1 LTERKERRDAAEN
14 RRIIL
19 QKAQSLFAE
28 HGANNVS
35 MHQIAMSA
43 GIGQGTLYR
52 RYAHKGDLCL
62 DIIQE
67 SFRRIQEE
75 LEICLQQYG
84 ESPVN
89 ERIEKVL
96 SLWLDFIEEK
106 VMLMGQMQVPICEDG
121 RSFFYLSPIYQT
133 LHKTMQH
140 LYEEVARSKSLS
152 TLDPVFTADAIL
164 ASTNPG
170 LYHFLRHERGYST
183 EKIKSSIL
191 ALYVEPFFAK

>member
-28 HGANNVS
+28 HGADNVS
-35 MHQIAMSA
+35 MHQIAKSV

-52 RYAHKGDLCL
+52 RYAHKGDLCM

-67 SFRRIQEE
+67 SFLRIQEE
-75 LEICLQQYG
+75 LESCLQQYAG
-84 ESPVN
+84 SPVN

-96 SLWLDFIEEK
+96 SAWIDFIEEK
-106 VMLMGQMQVPICEDG
+106 VMLMGPMQMPICEDG
-121 RSFFYLSPIYQT
+121 RSFYYLSPIYQT
-133 LHKTMQH
+133 LHKIMHQ
-140 LYEEVARSKSLS
+140 LYEEVARSKSS

-164 ASTNPG
+164 ASINPG
-170 LYHFLRHERGYST
+170 LYHFLRHERDYST
-183 EKIKSSIL
+183 EKIKNSIL
-191 ALYVEPFFAK
+191 ALYVEPFINK